1 MKQGSLFGK
10 RKHKCCQ
17 KAAVL
22 LLTGVL
28 ALGMTACG
36 GKEVSG
42 SEVSSAAEVSSSSAV
57 TSASSA
63 AQSNQPVSSAAVSS
77 ETAASSA
84 VTAHKAA
91 SPKAAKSK
99 TAVKAGAADF
109 SDAAMVGNSCVE
121 GLNMQGLLPKMD
133 FYSSVGL
140 TVNTVFTKPMRGSSV
155 PIMQAL
161 AQKQYKRIYFQFGEN
176 ELGWNGTQP
185 FYSAYAKV
193 LDAVQKEQPGAKLY
207 IQSILPV
214 SAAVSEKNEEDTNNQ
229 RINEYNAVLQ
239 KLAKAKNAVYLDV
252 ASALKDE
259 SGCLPDEAAEDGVH
273 LNQKYC
279 KVWVQYLSDH

>member
-1 MKQGSLFGK
+1 M
-10 RKHKCCQ
+10 
-17 KAAVL
+17 L
-22 LLTGVL
+22 LLTGALV
-28 ALGMTACG
+28 LGMTACG
-36 GKEVSG
+36 SQEASG
-42 SEVSSAAEVSSSSAV
+42 SAVSSTVSAV
-57 TSASSA
+57 ASASSA

-77 ETAASSA
+77 EATASSA
-84 VTAHKAA
+84 VTVSKAA
-91 SPKAAKSK
+91 SSKAEESK
-99 TAVKAGAADF
+99 AAVKAGATDF

-133 FYSSVGL
+133 FYSHVGL
-140 TVNTVFTKPMRGSSV
+140 TVNTVFTKAVSGSSI

-279 KVWVQYLSDH
+279 KVWVQYLSNH